1 MPSKLTVLIDLAGQL
16 RQDESRPLSDLRDR
30 DYRIGQSCAHL
41 KKSPS
46 RQLESWLMHVADL
59 GDPSL
64 GARCSKF
71 QRISVVLLIVA
82 GIVAGWLAARTV
94 LSYDGSDPVNVV
106 DVLAIFLGAQFL
118 LLAGLV
124 FTMLPPDLLQKIPG
138 AEGLQDLLRSIS
150 PGNLR
155 TLLFKWLPA
164 SVRSDAADLLSRGR
178 YHHVVFGRVEKW
190 GIIFSAQSFAA
201 AFYAGALAGCLYL
214 IVFSDLAFGW
224 STTLEAD
231 AEGIHQLTTVMSSPW
246 APLVPH
252 AVPSLHLVRH
262 SRHFRME
269 FGPPGPENPARDA
282 DPELL
287 GEWWPFLVACMVFYG
302 LLPRLLSYGVA
313 RWRYQAAL
321 HYGILHAPGV
331 SDVFDRLNR
340 SMVRTRADD
349 SVGSRPGVSNEDCEF
364 PDPVL
369 ASGQRHMFIRWAEAG
384 QGADRFHDWALAHL
398 GFTSGN
404 VFSAGGS
411 ASIQEDEQ
419 TIESIATAEEG
430 SAIFFVC
437 SAWEPPV
444 AECMDFLSSL
454 SSRLADGHTIVIL
467 PLGRSGEDIAPPS
480 SDNLNQWQHRVQQ
493 IGDPRLVVKRIEPE
507 P

>member
-1 MPSKLTVLIDLAGQL
+1 
-16 RQDESRPLSDLRDR
+16 
-30 DYRIGQSCAHL
+30 
-41 KKSPS
+41 
-46 RQLESWLMHVADL
+46 
-59 GDPSL
+59 
-64 GARCSKF
+64 
-71 QRISVVLLIVA
+71 
-82 GIVAGWLAARTV
+82 
-94 LSYDGSDPVNVV
+94 
-106 DVLAIFLGAQFL
+106 
-118 LLAGLV
+118 
-124 FTMLPPDLLQKIPG
+124 
-138 AEGLQDLLRSIS
+138 
-150 PGNLR
+150 
-155 TLLFKWLPA
+155 
-164 SVRSDAADLLSRGR
+164 
-178 YHHVVFGRVEKW
+178 
-190 GIIFSAQSFAA
+190 
-201 AFYAGALAGCLYL
+201 
-214 IVFSDLAFGW
+214 
-224 STTLEAD
+224 
-231 AEGIHQLTTVMSSPW
+231 
-246 APLVPH
+246 
-252 AVPSLHLVRH
+252 
-262 SRHFRME
+262 ME

-302 LLPRLLSYGVA
+302 LLPRLLSCGVA

-331 SDVFDRLNR
+331 SEVFDRLNR

-349 SVGSRPGVSNEDCEF
+349 PVGSRPGVSNEDCEF

-384 QGADRFHDWALAHL
+384 QGADRFHDWARAHL
-398 GFTSGN
+398 GFTSGD

-444 AECMDFLSSL
+444 AECMDFVSSL
-454 SSRLADGHTIVIL
+454 SSRLADGRTIVIL

-480 SDNLNQWQHRVQQ
+480 PDNLSQWQHRVQQ